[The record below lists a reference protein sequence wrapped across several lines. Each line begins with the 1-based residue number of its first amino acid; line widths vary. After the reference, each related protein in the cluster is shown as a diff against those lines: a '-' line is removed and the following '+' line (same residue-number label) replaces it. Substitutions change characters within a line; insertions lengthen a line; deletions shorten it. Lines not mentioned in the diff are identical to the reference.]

1 MSASES
7 EKPGTF
13 EGALFWRARQTWCAL
28 FIERLAPLLA
38 PLLVVPVV
46 FVALAWLG
54 LFEHLEAPVRA
65 ALGLL
70 AAALALWLTTRLRH
84 LRWPTRDDVNRRLD
98 ASRPES
104 HRPLETLADTNALHD
119 PVAAALW
126 REHRLR
132 AEKASLAL
140 TAATADP
147 GLRRLDPLALRI
159 LAVLA
164 LIAGAFVAGGER
176 EERLAFALDWS
187 SPRGAITPPRLD
199 AWLDPPAYTGRPPI
213 FLTREEGPVEG
224 PVLAPV
230 GSVLMVR
237 ASGTREGKP
246 AGVALEHGAGL
257 APAPPPAADAKPEKI
272 PPGMTVEKRL
282 VKASTPLSIRL
293 GRQEVARFVIE
304 AIPDTAPEVVLKELS
319 AQAASTDRQTAA
331 GLRLTYEIKDDYGIA
346 KGSVSLDTGV
356 RRTLFPA
363 PEVVLPLRLGAG
375 DLTVPTEDHPWA
387 GASVAVRLHVE
398 DDIGQ
403 KAASE
408 TKRIT
413 LPARPF
419 SNPLAR
425 ALVEQRRL
433 LVFAPDERDGVLLA
447 LDALLFA
454 PEKFTPNAGDVIAL
468 TAIRAG
474 LRKAR
479 TDERLREIANTLY
492 DYARYLEDGDMSEA
506 EKRLRDA
513 EARLR
518 EAIERGAPPEEIN
531 RLAQEMRRAMDNY
544 LRDLAKRSE
553 KDQNT
558 QNAPRDPN
566 AKVITPRDLAEIM
579 KKIEEAARQGNQA
592 EAQRLLKQL
601 SDLMKNLR
609 SAQRQNG
616 DPQMREMGEQMR
628 ELEQLQRDQRDL
640 KDRTFRQDRD
650 GQQNRQGQRQ
660 RGQRGERGEQGESG
674 QQQGQQGGQQGGEG
688 ALDEQQQ
695 ALRDR
700 LNKLRERMQGGKG
713 QENGGNGLEEADEG
727 MGDAGKNLGRGNPGG
742 ATEGQQKALDGMGRA
757 QEGLAREMERMMGQ
771 NEPGDGEGEGLGD
784 QPGPGTRGRAENST
798 DPLGR
803 PQAREG
809 RNAEDKSGVEVPDKD
824 ALQGSVS
831 ERAARVLRELRRRLG
846 EFDRPQDELDYL
858 ERLLRRQQ

>member
-7 EKPGTF
+7 QKPWSY

-28 FIERLAPLLA
+28 FIERLAPLMV
-38 PLLVVPVV
+38 PVLLVPVV

-54 LFEHLEAPVRA
+54 LFEKLEAPFRA

-70 AAALALWLTTRLRH
+70 AATIALWLATRLRV
-84 LRWPTRDDVNRRLD
+84 LRWPTRDEVNRRLD

-104 HRPLETLADTNALHD
+104 HRPLETLADTNALDD

-140 TAATADP
+140 QAGGADP
-147 GLRRLDPLALRI
+147 GLRRQDPLALRI

-164 LIAGAFVAGGER
+164 LIAGAFVAGQER
-176 EERLAFALDWS
+176 EERLAFAFDWT

-230 GSVLMVR
+230 GSILMVR

-246 AGVALEHGAGL
+246 SGIALEHGVGL
-257 APAPPPAADAKPEKI
+257 DIAPPPAADAKPEKI
-272 PPGMTVEKRL
+272 PAGVTVEKRL
-282 VKASTPLSIRL
+282 VKASTPLVLKL
-293 GRQEVARFVIE
+293 GRHTVARFDIK
-304 AIPDTAPEVVLKELS
+304 AIPDTAPEITLKDVTV
-319 AQAASTDRQTAA
+319 QAGTPDRQTTG
-331 GLRLTYEIKDDYGIA
+331 GLRVTYDIKDDYGIA
-346 KGSVSLDTGV
+346 KGGISFETGA

-363 PEVVLPLRLGAG
+363 PEVALPLRLGPG
-375 DLTVPTEDHPWA
+375 DLTIPTEDHPWA
-387 GASVAVRLHVE
+387 GASVGVRLFAE

-403 KAASE
+403 KATSE

-433 LVFAPDERDGVLLA
+433 LVFSPDEREPVLLA

-479 TDERLREIANTLY
+479 NDERLREIAQTMY

-518 EAIERGAPPEEIN
+518 DAIERGAPPEEIN

-553 KDQNT
+553 KDNSARNT
-558 QNAPRDPN
+558 PNDPN

-579 KKIEEAARQGNQA
+579 KKIEEAAREGNQA

-601 SDLMKNLR
+601 SELMKNLR
-609 SAQRQNG
+609 SAQRQNA
-616 DPQMREMGEQMR
+616 DPQTREMGEQMR

-660 RGQRGERGEQGESG
+660 RGQRGEQGENG
-674 QQQGQQGGQQGGEG
+674 QQQGQQQGGAG
-688 ALDEQQQ
+688 SLNEQQQ

-700 LNKLRERMQGGKG
+700 LNKLRERMQGGGKG
-713 QENGGNGLEEADEG
+713 QENGQENGLEEADEG

-742 ATEGQQKALDGMGRA
+742 ATEGQQKALEGMGRA

-771 NEPGDGEGEGLGD
+771 NEQGDGEGEGLGD
-784 QPGPGTRGRAENST
+784 QPGPGNRGRAESST

-809 RNAEDKSGVEVPDKD
+809 RNSEDKSGVEVPDKD

-831 ERAARVLRELRRRLG
+831 ERAARVLRELRKRLG
-846 EFDRPQDELDYL
+846 EFERPRDELDYL